1 MFKVLLVDDEP
12 SLRLTLTEFL
22 KRAGYE
28 VFAAADFQSAL
39 LLRDN
44 SFDVAVIDINLPGRN
59 GIELLQKINSREPYV
74 PVIMITGEPNLS
86 VMPEIVRAGAYDFLA
101 KPVVKEVLLKAVGRA
116 LEKKLLTAEKE
127 RLELEIKQRAADLEV
142 RVAERTAELME
153 AHDRLAHNGRVAAL
167 GRVAAQVAHEVRN
180 PLHALLL
187 YSTHLKG
194 ELAGKLAAD
203 QVEIFDSIIDTINQL
218 ASTTEQILD
227 FARPVRLAL
236 RPVDLNSVVNAVLKL
251 LQAQI
256 SANKITV
263 QFDHDDSNATVLLD
277 EACMRAA
284 LLNLLLNA
292 VQAMPT
298 GGTLAIACATAGD
311 MLSLVIKDT
320 GSGMS
325 EERVKKIFEPFNSDK
340 TSGLGLGMPYA
351 KKIIEEHRGNL
362 TVESRLGEGTRVSIN
377 LPAEKNESEGT
388 LAAHNTHRR

>member
-28 VFAAADFQSAL
+28 VFAAPDFQSAL

-59 GIELLQKINSREPYV
+59 GIELLQVINSRPTYV

-86 VMPEIVRAGAYDFLA
+86 VIPEIVRAGAYDFLA

-116 LEKKLLTAEKE
+116 LEKKLLSAEKE
-127 RLELEIKQRAADLEV
+127 RLELEIKQRAAELEV
-142 RVAERTAELME
+142 RVAERTAELVE

-180 PLHALLL
+180 PLFSLLL
-187 YSTHLKG
+187 YSTHLKD
-194 ELAGKLAAD
+194 ELAGKVAAD
-203 QVEIFDSIIDTINQL
+203 QVEIVDSIIDTINQL
-218 ASTTEQILD
+218 TSTTEQILD

-236 RPVDLNSVVNAVLKL
+236 RPVELNSVVNAVLKL

-256 SANKITV
+256 SANGVMV
-263 QFDHDDSNATVLLD
+263 QFDHGDSNPTAMLD
-277 EACMRAA
+277 EACIRAA
-284 LLNLLLNA
+284 FLNLLLNA
-292 VQAMPT
+292 VEAMPT
-298 GGTLAIACATAGD
+298 GGTLSITSATAGGT
-311 MLSLVIKDT
+311 LSLVIKDT

-325 EERVKKIFEPFNSDK
+325 EERVKKIFEPFNSD
-340 TSGLGLGMPYA
+340 TASGLGLGMPYA
-351 KKIIEEHRGNL
+351 KKIIEEHGGNI
-362 TVESRLGEGTRVSIN
+362 TVESQPGEGTRVSIN
-377 LPAEKNESEGT
+377 LPAQKNESEGT
-388 LAAHNTHRR
+388 FAAHNTHR